1 MVFIKTSRDPGDKHS
16 IVSRRNSVHV
26 RAAYLNEIQRVGY
39 PGRLGADLKA
49 SANPV
54 LQGRED
60 VRLSSS
66 DVAAIA
72 VVGLS
77 VPDIARV
84 VRQQSPVPGAGGRAV
99 PVQAW
104 TPQPLVEDPADRE
117 RGRNDAYLQRKAQER
132 ERGFQQQQ
140 RQQADDRRDLRL
152 ERRLAWMPTCGC
164 RRTDPSGRDE
174 EGSF

>member
-72 VVGLS
+72 VVVVGLS

-117 RGRNDAYLQRKAQER
+117 RDRNDAYLQRKAKER
-132 ERGFQQQQ
+132 EHGFQQQQ
-140 RQQADDRRDLRL
+140 RQQAEERRDLRL
-152 ERRLAWMPTCGC
+152 ECRLDADRRQDRPAAAPP
-164 RRTDPSGRDE
+164 R
-174 EGSF
+174 